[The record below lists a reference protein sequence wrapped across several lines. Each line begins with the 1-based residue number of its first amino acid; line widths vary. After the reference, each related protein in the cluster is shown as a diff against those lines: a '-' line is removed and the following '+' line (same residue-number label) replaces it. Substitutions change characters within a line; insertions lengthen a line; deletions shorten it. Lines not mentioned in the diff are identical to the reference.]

1 MSRINSYLTFNG
13 QCREAMTF
21 YQDSLGGELVLQT
34 VGESPMAGQ
43 FPEFMQNLILHS
55 TLAKDDLILMASDLG
70 EEEGLVRGNMVSMSI
85 TCDSE
90 AQTYAYYENLSAG
103 GKPTHPVHEFFA
115 GLMGRLTDKYGL
127 NWMFYYDKTGETAD

>member
-70 EEEGLVRGNMVSMSI
+70 EQEGLVGGNMVSMAI

-103 GKPTHPVHEFFA
+103 GNPTHPVHAFFA
-115 GLMGRLTDKYGL
+115 GLMGRLIDKYGL
-127 NWMFYYDKTGETAD
+127 NWMFYYDKTGERAD